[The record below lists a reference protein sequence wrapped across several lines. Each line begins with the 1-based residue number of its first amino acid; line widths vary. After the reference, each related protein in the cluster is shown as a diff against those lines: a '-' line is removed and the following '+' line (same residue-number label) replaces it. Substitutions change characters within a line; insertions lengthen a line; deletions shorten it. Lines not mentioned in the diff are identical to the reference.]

1 MKGAHLPAL
10 LSPFSEELMNEVLRP
25 LEEEGYLIYNMNL
38 DRSEGVALN
47 GREISM
53 LRISYQRQRLAYQLY
68 GKSPTA
74 EPIDKLS
81 SLKPEPSKL
90 NRL

>member
-1 MKGAHLPAL
+1 MNTKDDPLGEIFSLSFL

-25 LEEEGYLIYNMNL
+25 LEEEGYLISNLNL

-53 LRISYQRQRLAYQLY
+53 LRISYQLQRLAYQFM
-68 GKSPTA
+68 GSPPRQNQST
-74 EPIDKLS
+74 S
-81 SLKPEPSKL
+81 
-90 NRL
+90 